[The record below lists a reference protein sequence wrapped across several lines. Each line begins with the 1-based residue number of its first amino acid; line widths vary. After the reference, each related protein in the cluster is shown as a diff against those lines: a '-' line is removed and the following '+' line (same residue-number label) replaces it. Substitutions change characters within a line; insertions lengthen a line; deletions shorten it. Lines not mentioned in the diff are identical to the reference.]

1 MFNYSRW
8 TLPLAILVV
17 IVAGLWMLLTYFE
30 GEKPSIQLGQEIAF
44 IGMRTD
50 LTLTCSDARQGLR
63 TIQARLVQQGRNY
76 PVADVAFPKR
86 GVHNATSVITID
98 PGALKLK
105 EGKADLEITAIDY
118 SLRKNLA
125 TLSLPVT
132 IDRTPPRI
140 FPVSS
145 SHYINPGGS
154 CLTVYRLSES
164 VAENGVLVNETF
176 FPAYKVSED
185 ESPLFAV
192 LFALP
197 PHQPEKTIKI
207 GIFARDFAGNEMF
220 SSIPHH
226 IRVKK
231 FRKDTMRIGKSFLE
245 NKMPEFRHLC
255 PALKDDASLLD
266 LFVYVNETLRKKNL
280 EEVIGI
286 CARSRSQQLW
296 KEPFLRMSNAAT
308 MATFG
313 DKRIYVFEG
322 KKISSSTHLGI
333 DLASTVNAT
342 IEASNSGIVVYC
354 GNIGIYGNTVII
366 DHGLGLFSFYAHLS
380 LVSVEKGVS
389 VTRGQPI
396 GKSGTSGLAGG
407 DHLHFG
413 IFVGKSFVNPQEWWD
428 PHWIED
434 NITKKIDLAP

>member
-17 IVAGLWMLLTYFE
+17 IVAGLWALFTCLE
-30 GEKPSIQLGQEIAF
+30 GKKPSVRLGQDIAF
-44 IGMRTD
+44 IGTRTD
-50 LTLTCSDARQGLR
+50 LTLACSDTGQGLR
-63 TIQARLVQQGRNY
+63 TIQARILQKGQRRL
-76 PVADVAFPKR
+76 VADLAFPER
-86 GVHNATSVITID
+86 GLHHTNAVITID
-98 PGALKLK
+98 PGALKLE
-105 EGKADLEITAIDY
+105 EGNADLEITAVDY
-118 SLRKNLA
+118 SLRKNCT

-132 IDRTPPRI
+132 IDRTPPQI

-164 VAENGVLVNETF
+164 VAENGVLVDETF
-176 FPAYKVSED
+176 FPAYKVSE
-185 ESPLFAV
+185 EETPLFAV

-197 PHQPEKTIKI
+197 PHQPGKNMKI
-207 GIFARDFAGNEMF
+207 GIVARDFAGNEMF

-231 FRKDTMRIGKSFLE
+231 FRNDTMRIGKSFLE

-255 PALKDDASLLD
+255 PAVKEDASLRD

-286 CARSRSQQLW
+286 CAQSRPQQLW
-296 KEPFLRMSNAAT
+296 EKPFLRMSNAAT

-313 DKRIYVFEG
+313 DKRTYVFEG

-333 DLASTVNAT
+333 DLASTVNAP

-380 LVSVEKGVS
+380 FISVEKGES

-396 GKSGTSGLAGG
+396 GKSGMSGLAGG

-413 IFVGKSFVNPQEWWD
+413 IFVGKRFVNPQEWWD
-428 PHWIED
+428 PHWIKD